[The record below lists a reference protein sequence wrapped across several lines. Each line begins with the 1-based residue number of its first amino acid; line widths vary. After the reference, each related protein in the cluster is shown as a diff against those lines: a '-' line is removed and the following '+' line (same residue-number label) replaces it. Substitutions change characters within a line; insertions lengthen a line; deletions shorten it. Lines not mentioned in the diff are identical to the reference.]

1 MDPAD
6 PGAFA
11 AALIAV
17 TCEPE
22 TRERLVGAG
31 LERAASF
38 SWART
43 AELTDATIGRLL
55 CSEGRA

>member
-1 MDPAD
+1 
-6 PGAFA
+6 
-11 AALIAV
+11 
-17 TCEPE
+17 
-22 TRERLVGAG
+22 VGAG
-31 LERAASF
+31 LERAAGF